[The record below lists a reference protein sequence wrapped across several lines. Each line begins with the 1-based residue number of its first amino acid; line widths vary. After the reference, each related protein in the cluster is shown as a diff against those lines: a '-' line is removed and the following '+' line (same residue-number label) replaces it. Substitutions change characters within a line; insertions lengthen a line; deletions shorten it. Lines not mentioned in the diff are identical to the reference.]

1 MGELL
6 KIISIALVTVLAHIL
21 IKQTKPEIAILVA
34 IVGSIILI
42 ISSINLLTSVIN
54 SFYEIFKKTGIE
66 TTILTPLIKVIA
78 IGYIAEFG
86 ANICVDAGVSS
97 IGDKILFCAKII
109 ILIIIMPML
118 TSTVNLIME
127 LL

>member
-1 MGELL
+1 MSELL

-42 ISSINLLTSVIN
+42 ISSINLLSSVVN
-54 SFYEIFKKTGIE
+54 SFYEIFKKTGID

-109 ILIIIMPML
+109 ILIIVMPML
-118 TSTVNLIME
+118 TTTVNLIME

>member
-1 MGELL
+1 MSELL

-42 ISSINLLTSVIN
+42 ISSINLLSSVIN

>member
-1 MGELL
+1 MSELL

-21 IKQTKPEIAILVA
+21 IKQIKPEIAILVA
-34 IVGSIILI
+34 IIGSVILI
-42 ISSINLLTSVIN
+42 ISSINLLSSVVN

-66 TTILTPLIKVIA
+66 TTILTPLIKVVA

-118 TSTVNLIME
+118 TTTVNLIME

>member
-1 MGELL
+1 MSELL

-109 ILIIIMPML
+109 ILIIIMPMV

>member
-1 MGELL
+1 MSELL

-42 ISSINLLTSVIN
+42 ISSINLLSSVIN

-97 IGDKILFCAKII
+97 IGNKILFCAKII

>member
-1 MGELL
+1 MSELL

-78 IGYIAEFG
+78 IGYIPQFG

>member
-1 MGELL
+1 MSELL